1 MAKNRQ
7 ITIKESF
14 GEDEEG
20 KSYFKIYC
28 DGLITVEIHG
38 NSIKTL
44 RKKAYKKLCFILLDL
59 EI

>member
-1 MAKNRQ
+1 
-7 ITIKESF
+7 
-14 GEDEEG
+14 
-20 KSYFKIYC
+20 
-28 DGLITVEIHG
+28 LITVEIHG